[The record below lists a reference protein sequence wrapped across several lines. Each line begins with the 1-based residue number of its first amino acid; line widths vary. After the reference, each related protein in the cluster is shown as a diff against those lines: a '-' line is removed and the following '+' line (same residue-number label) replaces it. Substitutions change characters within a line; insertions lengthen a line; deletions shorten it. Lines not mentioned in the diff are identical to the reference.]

1 MEYIALGC
9 MTGTSLD
16 GIDCSLIKSDGIS
29 GVKEIS
35 NNFTPYSSSIKKEL
49 LKIMK
54 CNYLDNL
61 EILKQLNNEYQS
73 AINKF
78 ISKNNS
84 KIDIFSITTGL
95 IGTSDIP
102 CLLPVRT
109 TSIESITSKPSMTRP
124 KTA

>member
-29 GVKEIS
+29 EVKEIS

-49 LKIMK
+49 LKIIQY
-54 CNYLDNL
+54 NYLDNL

-78 ISKNNS
+78 LSKNTSLSPVSAKIINS
-84 KIDIFSITTGL
+84 
-95 IGTSDIP
+95 
-102 CLLPVRT
+102 
-109 TSIESITSKPSMTRP
+109 
-124 KTA
+124 